1 MDVRNGRS
9 LSMDSVKFKLG
20 KTSKFQIL
28 NILFWTMD
36 LKFLES
42 VIIDYLIWV
51 ESYTVYVVWIHNIAH
66 QAKKML
72 LRVWKDMKSIK
83 LHVKVLH
90 LIRSSQIEYKVMKV
104 KNCVCCVFFCC
115 QFLKLN
121 NLGVWNKFWF
131 FVDTVKF

>member
-1 MDVRNGRS
+1 
-9 LSMDSVKFKLG
+9 MDSVKFKLG

-51 ESYTVYVVWIHNIAH
+51 ESYTVYVVWIHNIAR
-66 QAKKML
+66 QAKKIL

-104 KNCVCCVFFCC
+104 RKLYGLCGVDSQYCPPGKENFVKS
-115 QFLKLN
+115 LKRYEIN
-121 NLGVWNKFWF
+121 
-131 FVDTVKF
+131 

>member
-9 LSMDSVKFKLG
+9 LSLDSVKFKLG

-51 ESYTVYVVWIHNIAH
+51 ESYTVYVVWIHNKVFELELSSL
-66 QAKKML
+66 KKVIFL
-72 LRVWKDMKSIK
+72 
-83 LHVKVLH
+83 
-90 LIRSSQIEYKVMKV
+90 
-104 KNCVCCVFFCC
+104 FF
-115 QFLKLN
+115 
-121 NLGVWNKFWF
+121 
-131 FVDTVKF
+131 

>member
-9 LSMDSVKFKLG
+9 LSLDSVKFKLG
-20 KTSKFQIL
+20 KTSEFQIL

-72 LRVWKDMKSIK
+72 LRV
-83 LHVKVLH
+83 
-90 LIRSSQIEYKVMKV
+90 
-104 KNCVCCVFFCC
+104 
-115 QFLKLN
+115 
-121 NLGVWNKFWF
+121 
-131 FVDTVKF
+131 

>member
-20 KTSKFQIL
+20 KTSKSQIL

-51 ESYTVYVVWIHNIAH
+51 ESYTVYVVWIHN
-66 QAKKML
+66 
-72 LRVWKDMKSIK
+72 
-83 LHVKVLH
+83 
-90 LIRSSQIEYKVMKV
+90 SSSSSS
-104 KNCVCCVFFCC
+104 
-115 QFLKLN
+115 
-121 NLGVWNKFWF
+121 
-131 FVDTVKF
+131 TVYSKQDFRMDS